1 MARTKDQSFVN
12 AYLNRYQQNQKN
24 AVYSGQQAASNA
36 ASGGV
41 QQMNSTGNINL
52 PSLYDPTSDLLDLA
66 LEQQKAQIKAQQAA
80 AKAAQKAAKEAQ
92 KEAEKQQRKQENQ
105 AELNA
110 AIASLG
116 GASRKTSTAPAVK
129 QTDTRKQE
137 KSTAPTGKNKYVVS
151 KVKVP
156 TRGMDLPNTI
166 RNSTHGR
173 LGDAGTSR
181 PSKAAERPASAY
193 DVMTTSE
200 KLAAAQE
207 LSVKAKS
214 LQGEIEALERQ
225 KLEPKMGA
233 GAYDEEAYA
242 IVQKNRQIVEQQD
255 ALKAQQKQVSDQLS
269 ELDDAL
275 WKDPE
280 YVSAVQAEIDAKSES
295 ERIAQYLDPSYQL
308 NKLEEKDAKEIADRL
323 INEAYDLPRD
333 ATQDQLSE
341 AFDKEVLGK
350 RLIDKTSNAA
360 AVSAGIASS
369 IPFAKEAD
377 RALSNWL
384 LGENAEEYQKDVP
397 SLENFVEGAKTQNP
411 VAFTAG
417 NIGGNLA
424 LYSVGSSAARSIPA
438 LQRVGQAAAATPAA
452 QALQKVPVLGRLG
465 TADAITGI
473 YGDTLVDLALDT
485 VPNLGNDIAAYNR
498 QRELIDQGRAE
509 GKTLDDM
516 IPMLEEYQGEYL
528 TPGGIAADAL
538 KGIGTNLAFN
548 LGGEL
553 VPELLKVGG
562 QKLRNEFASVPSLDD
577 GAQTAARVVGN
588 TDVPSLDDTA
598 QAVRG
603 GVDDVVNAWR
613 SGTLT
618 NAQLETLKPGG
629 VNRAAFEQATGVK
642 LPDTSSET
650 RKFLRSIDNQQAQ
663 VYDEVNNMAQG
674 GALNERTGENAVR
687 GMAEDAERSGA
698 GAGNGDV
705 QGRVPAGGN
714 PVLRQF
720 LTPSENINEA
730 IKRSGATPMELVD
743 TTGNPQFFSFALE
756 QARQTNPNGLM
767 VSGKT
772 VEELSQPGTVTF
784 MSKDGLTGAL
794 VTADGDIEAVFKNP
808 RSSARGAGSSL
819 LLNAINNGGTKLD
832 CYGDGLVYLYNR
844 HGFEPVARVPWNPE
858 YAPDGWTYGPKDVY
872 VMKLSNGLSA
882 NAVASR
888 LGLSEAEGGFHIW
901 SKAELDELPT
911 MDYDQAL
918 AYRDSLIAADKQSAR
933 AAQSGIAE
941 VFGAA
946 SPSLSDGLPESIG
959 AKKAAFGYTEVP
971 SKANTVQSI
980 DERFLRP
987 EDIAAQGGQRQYTH
1001 QRISMAQQAEAARQ
1015 IRQTEADDEII
1026 QRIAN
1031 KENGGG
1037 NVSWEDVSTLGAI
1050 TRDMDRQLSMLDPK
1064 SQEYSDLMAKKLYA
1078 SDVLQSGVSET
1089 GRALQTTQ
1097 QFTLPE
1103 RGIMQVQRTITD
1115 TADAMEKSHGKAF
1128 KQGREAV
1135 KEAVEKS
1142 TQQAEKAA
1150 NDVFAYSL
1158 AGRVS
1163 ATVNQTPAQIDP
1175 EAKVFKDMVN
1185 ELYRVAK
1192 ESPLP
1197 SRVAGANI
1205 PATDKIRAA
1214 FENRSGYEEV
1224 WDKAKEIVSKRFAN
1238 DKNAL
1243 SQLDA
1248 YLKNIGDGGLYS
1260 ANTVRSA
1267 VKESAS
1273 SLGIDFKK
1281 LAKQYSTNKDAALRS
1296 LTDDIIS
1303 KTGVSGQDA
1312 AELADRI
1319 MVAYNQEMNRAIESN
1334 LKAALPELFGK
1345 TRATQKRAAIDRFV
1359 QLLNMGVYND
1369 DTVKQLVASKWGVAP
1384 LSVEQATSITTIL
1397 KEADKL
1403 PQGSKARYDLEMQA
1417 AAIAAESINTS
1428 LLDKWNAWRYMAMLG
1443 NVRTNEKNISSNVAQ
1458 GGLARTKEVVQAM
1471 IESGVDAASRAIR
1484 GKGIQRTTA
1493 IVNPFSA
1500 EGKKLLSAALLDA
1513 DNAVY
1518 KDLIGTSEYF
1528 DITKQMGR
1536 KVFDTKWLENLRKG
1550 ISGALEGADY
1560 YGVPG
1565 ALDFFKK
1572 AFAEDSVAWKSADWL
1587 QRKVGMYGEKTAI
1600 GISGL
1605 RNNYA
1610 WSLAEYLKANHLD
1623 PSVLNAADDA
1633 SVQAAAQARA
1643 WAIKQALENTYHE
1656 ESAVASALS
1665 NFSKMLMQSDSK
1677 VAKTLGVV
1685 LEGNFPFK
1693 KTPINVLKEALRY
1706 SPAGIVEPAVQAV
1719 ISVIKKGN
1727 APSAAEWADS
1737 IAKALTGTGLMAL
1750 GAYMRSIGL
1759 LNSSL
1764 DDVAAAGKE
1773 GTGEQEYSLRFE
1785 DEDGNLVSYTIDWLS
1800 PIALPLFMGAEY
1812 YDRAIKGG
1820 EGILSAITNGVAA
1833 LADPVT
1839 EMTFLSSLN
1848 KTLDTFNTVK
1858 QSSEPSFALPAA
1870 AISAGTSY
1878 FTQGVP
1884 SLLGQVARSVDDTR
1898 RNTYTGKTGVPNVV
1912 GRQIE
1917 GVQNKLLGLSML
1929 NEPYIDQ
1936 WGNTDENEGGSFLG
1950 RLAYNTLSPGF
1961 VSIAPA
1967 DDTMQM
1973 LESLD
1978 DKSVW
1983 PGYAPYSVDYTVGG
1997 EKQKKRWT
2005 PEEYTQY
2012 ATARGQGSREI
2023 ADAFTYDAAFAL
2035 LPPEQQ
2041 ASLLDEAY
2049 TYADFAAKREL
2060 IPSLEEQFQQD
2071 LLDNPSKTD
2080 RLNAIYDEYG
2090 AEVLVPVLVADEITS
2105 GIGADKNAKG
2115 NSIPGSREKNFIET
2129 LMQNG
2134 YTRGDAEALYQLLK

>member
-12 AYLNRYQQNQKN
+12 RYLNQYQQNQKS
-24 AVYSGQQAASNA
+24 AVSAGQQAASNA
-36 ASGGV
+36 ASSGV
-41 QQMNSTGNINL
+41 QQMNATGNIEL
-52 PSLYDPTSDLLDLA
+52 PSLYDPTEDLYGFVLD
-66 LEQQKAQIKAQQAA
+66 QQKAQIKAQQASV
-80 AKAAQKAAKEAQ
+80 KAAQKAEKQAAEEAAQNMRDKAKMFREKRKTVAKVAENMATSDTPVLTSSEKKTGIPKNVLPGLTEATKYVAPYDSMGRPNFIGDGEFMPVLLRADENTMNYTGVPARSISKTASVQEWKSPYAGMTTKEKIAMRDMLEDAAARGTESEKAKAQ
-92 KEAEKQQRKQENQ
+92 K
-105 AELNA
+105 
-110 AIASLG
+110 
-116 GASRKTSTAPAVK
+116 
-129 QTDTRKQE
+129 
-137 KSTAPTGKNKYVVS
+137 
-151 KVKVP
+151 
-156 TRGMDLPNTI
+156 DLAQLEQDL
-166 RNSTHGR
+166 SSDEGY
-173 LGDAGTSR
+173 L
-181 PSKAAERPASAY
+181 
-193 DVMTTSE
+193 
-200 KLAAAQE
+200 KLVQ
-207 LSVKAKS
+207 KS
-214 LQGEIEALERQ
+214 LDD
-225 KLEPKMGA
+225 EP
-233 GAYDEEAYA
+233 
-242 IVQKNRQIVEQQD
+242 EQ
-255 ALKAQQKQVSDQLS
+255 SR
-269 ELDDAL
+269 
-275 WKDPE
+275 
-280 YVSAVQAEIDAKSES
+280 ID
-295 ERIAQYLDPSYQL
+295 RYLDPSYQL
-308 NKLEEKDAKEIADRL
+308 NKLEEEDAREIIKRYREEAADTVKW
-323 INEAYDLPRD
+323 NSK
-333 ATQDQLSE
+333 ATDEQRRE
-341 AFDKEVLGK
+341 AFDKEMTAYDLEMKISDLYALESNFAFAVPGVEAVTDAVVRMHKGDEYDADKDSVQAFLDPIRKQSPIASTAGSVGGTLASYAAGSQLVGAIPGVGAGLQSAGQAIGGTRAAQFASKAPVLGK
-350 RLIDKTSNAA
+350 
-360 AVSAGIASS
+360 
-369 IPFAKEAD
+369 
-377 RALSNWL
+377 
-384 LGENAEEYQKDVP
+384 
-397 SLENFVEGAKTQNP
+397 
-411 VAFTAG
+411 AFT
-417 NIGGNLA
+417 
-424 LYSVGSSAARSIPA
+424 PE
-438 LQRVGQAAAATPAA
+438 
-452 QALQKVPVLGRLG
+452 
-465 TADAITGI
+465 AITGI
-473 YGDTLVDLALDT
+473 LGDQLVDTVLDT
-485 VPNLGNDIAAYNR
+485 GAGAVSSVM
-498 QRELIDQGRAE
+498 QGDKSGAE
-509 GKTLDDM
+509 
-516 IPMLEEYQGEYL
+516 
-528 TPGGIAADAL
+528 IAADAA
-538 KGIGTNLAFN
+538 KNFGTNLAFN
-548 LGGEL
+548 ISSAAVLGTAGDVL
-553 VPELLKVGG
+553 NRWKAN
-562 QKLRNEFASVPSLDD
+562 RAVPSLEDD
-577 GAQTAARVVGN
+577 AANQAVNMGAGYEPPPSLYDYADNAAKAVDNNSSFSLDGYIDGVPGAAN
-588 TDVPSLDDTA
+588 DVPLPSLENAVQAA
-598 QAVRG
+598 QG
-603 GVDDVVNAWR
+603 GADDVVNAWR

-650 RKFLRSIDNQQAQ
+650 RQFLRQSAD
-663 VYDEVNNMAQG
+663 VPSLEPDM
-674 GALNERTGENAVR
+674 
-687 GMAEDAERSGA
+687 SA
-698 GAGNGDV
+698 GTVAGNA
-705 QGRVPAGGN
+705 P
-714 PVLRQF
+714 
-720 LTPSENINEA
+720 PS
-730 IKRSGATPMELVD
+730 
-743 TTGNPQFFSFALE
+743 
-756 QARQTNPNGLM
+756 
-767 VSGKT
+767 
-772 VEELSQPGTVTF
+772 
-784 MSKDGLTGAL
+784 
-794 VTADGDIEAVFKNP
+794 
-808 RSSARGAGSSL
+808 
-819 LLNAINNGGTKLD
+819 
-832 CYGDGLVYLYNR
+832 LYN
-844 HGFEPVARVPWNPE
+844 
-858 YAPDGWTYGPKDVY
+858 
-872 VMKLSNGLSA
+872 
-882 NAVASR
+882 
-888 LGLSEAEGGFHIW
+888 
-901 SKAELDELPT
+901 
-911 MDYDQAL
+911 
-918 AYRDSLIAADKQSAR
+918 
-933 AAQSGIAE
+933 
-941 VFGAA
+941 
-946 SPSLSDGLPESIG
+946 GLPESIG

-971 SKANTVQSI
+971 SQANTVQSI

-1115 TADAMEKSHGKAF
+1115 TADAMKKSHGKAF

-1150 NDVFAYSL
+1150 NDVFANSL

-1197 SRVAGANI
+1197 NRVAGANI

-1273 SLGIDFKK
+1273 SLGIDFRK
-1281 LAKQYSTNKDAALRS
+1281 LAKQYSTSKDAALRS

-1334 LKAALPELFGK
+1334 LKTALPELFGK

-1359 QLLNMGVYND
+1359 QLLNMGIYND

-1677 VAKTLGVV
+1677 GAKTLGVV

-1773 GTGEQEYSLRFE
+1773 GTGEQEYSLRLE
-1785 DEDGNLVSYTIDWLS
+1785 DEDGNLASYTIDWLS

-1898 RNTYTGKTGVPNVV
+1898 RSTYTGKTGVPNVV

-1917 GVQNKLLGLSML
+1917 SVQNKLSGLSML

-1936 WGNTDENEGGSFLG
+1936 WGNTDENEGGSLLG

-1983 PGYAPYSVDYTVGG
+1983 PGYAPYSVEYTVDG

-2012 ATARGQGSREI
+2012 ATSRGQGSREI

-2035 LPPEQQ
+2035 LPPDQQ
-2041 ASLLDEAY
+2041 AALVNEAY

-2060 IPSLEEQFQQD
+2060 IPSLEEQFQRD
-2071 LLDNPSKTD
+2071 ILDNPSKTD

-2090 AEVLVPVLVADEITS
+2090 ADVLVPVLVADEITS
-2105 GIGADKNAKG
+2105 NVGADKNSKG

-2129 LMQNG
+2129 LLQYG
-2134 YTRGDAEALYQLLK
+2134 YTMEEAEYLYQLLK

>member
-12 AYLNRYQQNQKN
+12 RYLNQYQQNQKS
-24 AVYSGQQAASNA
+24 AVSAGQQAASNA
-36 ASGGV
+36 ASSGV
-41 QQMNSTGNINL
+41 QQMNATGNIEL
-52 PSLYDPTSDLLDLA
+52 PSLYDPTEDLYGFVLD
-66 LEQQKAQIKAQQAA
+66 QQKAQIKAQQAA
-80 AKAAQKAAKEAQ
+80 AKAAQKAQEKAQ
-92 KEAEKQQRKQENQ
+92 KEAQER
-105 AELNA
+105 AKEA
-110 AIASLG
+110 ASESSA
-116 GASRKTSTAPAVK
+116 TSTASNPLANRLS
-129 QTDTRKQE
+129 QNRTR
-137 KSTAPTGKNKYVVS
+137 S
-151 KVKVP
+151 KVTEEEQPKKGILGTIGDWVSEGLSALSGGNKGAENKASTSGAAGVP
-156 TRGMDLPNTI
+156 ARSLAKT
-166 RNSTHGR
+166 
-173 LGDAGTSR
+173 
-181 PSKAAERPASAY
+181 AAVERPASAY
-193 DVMTTSE
+193 DAMTVTE
-200 KLAAAQE
+200 KLTAAQQ
-207 LSVKAKS
+207 LSEQVQA
-214 LQGEIEALERQ
+214 LQSQIDALERQ
-225 KLEPKMGA
+225 KVEPKTGA
-233 GAYDEEAYA
+233 GAYDEEAYS
-242 IVQKNRQIVEQQD
+242 IIQKNRQIVEQQD
-255 ALKAQQKQVSDQLS
+255 ALEARRKQLNDQLS
-269 ELDDAL
+269 DVDDAL
-275 WKDPE
+275 WADPE
-280 YVSAVQAEIDAKSES
+280 YINAMQAEITSKSEN
-295 ERIAQYLDPSYQL
+295 ERIAQYLDPSYKL
-308 NKLEEKDAKEIADRL
+308 NKLEEEDAKEIASALVDRSNS
-323 INEAYDLPRD
+323 IGRKNADMDARQEAQEL
-333 ATQDQLSE
+333 
-341 AFDKEVLGK
+341 FDMAQ
-350 RLIDKTSNAA
+350 RLYSKTSNASAVA
-360 AVSAGIASS
+360 AGFLDAIPFFREAMDALSSKINEQLYPGEERPSAGDS
-369 IPFAKEAD
+369 FQN
-377 RALSNWL
+377 L
-384 LGENAEEYQKDVP
+384 Q
-397 SLENFVEGAKTQNP
+397 TQSP
-411 VAFTAG
+411 VAYAGG

-424 LYSVGSSAARSIPA
+424 LYAAGSAAARSIPA
-438 LQRVGQAAAATPAA
+438 LQRVGEAAAATPTA
-452 QALQKVPVLGRLG
+452 QAIQKIPVLGRLG

-485 VPNLGNDIAAYNR
+485 VPRLGNDILAYN
-498 QRELIDQGRAE
+498 QQQDVINQGLSA
-509 GKTLDDM
+509 GKTMDEI
-516 IPMLEEYQGEYL
+516 IPSLEEYQGEYL
-528 TPGGIAADAL
+528 TPGGIAADTL

-553 VPELLKVGG
+553 VPELLKAGG
-562 QKLRNEFASVPSLDD
+562 RNLQQALVPSLDA
-577 GAQTAARVVGN
+577 GADAARIAQGSV
-588 TDVPSLDDTA
+588 DEAA
-598 QAVRG
+598 QAAYNEVTNG
-603 GVDDVVNAWR
+603 GVYNGSQAVDDAR
-613 SGTLT
+613 
-618 NAQLETLKPGG
+618 
-629 VNRAAFEQATGVK
+629 RAVA
-642 LPDTSSET
+642 S
-650 RKFLRSIDNQQAQ
+650 N
-663 VYDEVNNMAQG
+663 
-674 GALNERTGENAVR
+674 
-687 GMAEDAERSGA
+687 
-698 GAGNGDV
+698 
-705 QGRVPAGGN
+705 PAN
-714 PVLRQF
+714 
-720 LTPSENINEA
+720 
-730 IKRSGATPMELVD
+730 
-743 TTGNPQFFSFALE
+743 
-756 QARQTNPNGLM
+756 
-767 VSGKT
+767 
-772 VEELSQPGTVTF
+772 
-784 MSKDGLTGAL
+784 
-794 VTADGDIEAVFKNP
+794 
-808 RSSARGAGSSL
+808 GAGSGG
-819 LLNAINNGGTKLD
+819 NGGQSQFGGANGAGPD
-832 CYGDGLVYLYNR
+832 FRPGEAGAFAPGDIPPERVTNPDLETAFDLTSAERAAAANSGKDLRSSTTRNIKALYDDFDSGR
-844 HGFEPVARVPWNPE
+844 I
-858 YAPDGWTYGPKDVY
+858 
-872 VMKLSNGLSA
+872 SSA
-882 NAVASR
+882 D
-888 LGLSEAEGGFHIW
+888 F
-901 SKAELDELPT
+901 
-911 MDYDQAL
+911 
-918 AYRDSLIAADKQSAR
+918 SAR
-933 AAQSGIAE
+933 AREIARTMVNEDDFTFTNMDDALREVRNVAKGQKLYVGDTELNELLSVSGAKSLSDFNRRFGTQLTRDRQYIALDQIDNE
-941 VFGAA
+941 LYWRYAGGTDTNPAEAFWSVVDGIKGNGAKSFDQA
-946 SPSLSDGLPESIG
+946 GYDEAVDYYRDLIERFDRYQREPGSAGVEYAAYADDIPSLYQPYGANADLSINDLPESMLNDALPSLYDGLPESIG

-971 SKANTVQSI
+971 SQANTVQSI

-1050 TRDMDRQLSMLDPK
+1050 TRDMDRQLSMFDPK

-1115 TADAMEKSHGKAF
+1115 TADAMEKSHAKAF

-1150 NDVFAYSL
+1150 NDVFANSL

-1197 SRVAGANI
+1197 NRVAGANI

-1224 WDKAKEIVSKRFAN
+1224 WDKAKEIVSKRFAG
-1238 DKNAL
+1238 DENAL

-1248 YLKNIGDGGLYS
+1248 YLKNLGDGGLYS
-1260 ANTVRSA
+1260 ADTVRSA

-1273 SLGIDFKK
+1273 SLGIDFRK

-1334 LKAALPELFGK
+1334 LKTALPELFGK

-1359 QLLNMGVYND
+1359 QLLNMGIYND

-1643 WAIKQALENTYHE
+1643 WAIKQALENTYHG

-1677 VAKTLGVV
+1677 GAKTLGVV

-1773 GTGEQEYSLRFE
+1773 GTGEQEYSLRLE
-1785 DEDGNLVSYTIDWLS
+1785 DEDGNLASYTIDWLS

-1820 EGILSAITNGVAA
+1820 EGFLSAITNGVAA

-1870 AISAGTSY
+1870 VISAGASY

-1898 RNTYTGKTGVPNVV
+1898 RSTYTGKTGVPNVV

-1967 DDTMQM
+1967 DDTIQM

-1983 PGYAPYSVDYTVGG
+1983 PGYAPYSVEYTVDG

-2035 LPPEQQ
+2035 LPPNQQ
-2041 ASLLDEAY
+2041 AALVNEAY

-2060 IPSLEEQFQQD
+2060 IPSLGEQFQRD
-2071 LLDNPSKTD
+2071 ILDNPSKTD
-2080 RLNAIYDEYG
+2080 RLNALYDEYG
-2090 AEVLVPVLVADEITS
+2090 ADVLVPVLVADEITS
-2105 GIGADKNAKG
+2105 GIGADKNEKG
-2115 NSIPGSREKNFIET
+2115 NSIPGSREKNFIEI
-2129 LMQNG
+2129 LLQYG
-2134 YTRGDAEALYQLLK
+2134 YTSEEAECLYQLLK